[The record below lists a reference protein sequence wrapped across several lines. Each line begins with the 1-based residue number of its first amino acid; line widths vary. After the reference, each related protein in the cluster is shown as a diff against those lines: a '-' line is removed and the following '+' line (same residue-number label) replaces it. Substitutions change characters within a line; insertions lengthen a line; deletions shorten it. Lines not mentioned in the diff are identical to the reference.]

1 LIERFELENR
11 TVIISENGNL
21 IKNLRKQ
28 RNNYQ
33 QTSASTE
40 TKNNVVFNKLR
51 LSGLFTS
58 KSKIIAIPKRI
69 GKNPIFSSRLIK
81 ELKAKGTRIWLLGDD
96 LKKIEENKKL
106 NLPIA
111 PQKYMLTQLVELE
124 AMGIDGVLRI
134 FQNTLH
140 VIYINKFIRAYSF

>member
-1 LIERFELENR
+1 MIERFELENR

-58 KSKIIAIPKRI
+58 KFIAIPKRI

-134 FQNTLH
+134 FQNTLRL
-140 VIYINKFIRAYSF
+140 IY

>member
-1 LIERFELENR
+1 MIERFELENR

-111 PQKYMLTQLVELE
+111 PQKYTLT
-124 AMGIDGVLRI
+124 
-134 FQNTLH
+134 
-140 VIYINKFIRAYSF
+140 